1 LHWHDLRHGAPAG
14 LGADVDICIMQLML
28 GHSDIKAMQRH
39 LNIIK
44 EELRKT
50 LTGAW
55 ERRLGGG
62 LGIGT
67 SPLRTTT
74 AFA

>member
-1 LHWHDLRHGAPAG
+1 
-14 LGADVDICIMQLML
+14 
-28 GHSDIKAMQRH
+28 MQRH